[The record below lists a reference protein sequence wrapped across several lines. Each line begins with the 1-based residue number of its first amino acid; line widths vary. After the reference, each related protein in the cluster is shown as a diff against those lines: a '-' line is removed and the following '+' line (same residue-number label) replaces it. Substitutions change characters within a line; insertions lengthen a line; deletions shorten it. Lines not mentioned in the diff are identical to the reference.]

1 MTRKSWTIAV
11 LPGDGIGPEVISAAV
26 SVLQDCA
33 REFGFTVDLI
43 ELPFGGAAID
53 ASGEPLP
60 RETLN
65 KCTAADAV
73 LLGAVGGPRWDSQPL
88 GRRPEAGLLALRRE
102 LGVYANV
109 RPIRLREPLRALS
122 PLRLGPG
129 VTVDFE
135 IIRELVGDIY
145 FGAHTTEGQGAG
157 ERASDVAAY
166 SVPEIER
173 ITRFAFERARRRG
186 RRVTSVDKANVLA
199 TSVLWRRTVTRLAS
213 DAADLTLDHLYVD
226 NASMQ
231 IILRPQQFDV
241 LLTSNLFGDILS
253 DEAAALVGSI
263 GMIPSWSAG
272 DGPPLLEPI
281 HGSAPQLVGKDLAN
295 PSGTILCISLL
306 LRERFGVPEAADLIE
321 HALDD
326 VLASGVRT
334 ADVAEPGSTVVSGS
348 QFTARVRERISA
360 LAAQAN
366 SRSAKPQSAKPQN
379 A

>member
-1 MTRKSWTIAV
+1 MSRKSWTIAV
-11 LPGDGIGPEVISAAV
+11 LPGDGIGPEVIRAAV

-33 REFGFTVDLI
+33 CAFGFTVDLL
-43 ELPFGGAAID
+43 ELPFGGAGID

-60 RETLN
+60 QETLN
-65 KCTAADAV
+65 ECSSADAV

-88 GRRPEAGLLALRRE
+88 DHRPEAGLLALRRE

-109 RPIRLREPLRALS
+109 RPIRLREPLRGLS
-122 PLRLGPG
+122 PLRLDAG

-145 FGAHTTEGQGAG
+145 FGAHTTEGHGAA
-157 ERASDVAAY
+157 EHATDVASY

-173 ITRFAFERARRRG
+173 ITRFAFERARHRAH
-186 RRVTSVDKANVLA
+186 RVTSVDKANVLA
-199 TSVLWRRTVTRLAS
+199 TSVLWRRTVSRLAA
-213 DAADLTLDHLYVD
+213 DAGDLTLDHLYID

-281 HGSAPQLVGKDLAN
+281 HGSAPQLVGKDVAN
-295 PSGTILCISLL
+295 PSGTILCVSLL
-306 LRERFGVPEAADLIE
+306 LRERFNIPEAARLIE
-321 HALDD
+321 QALDD
-326 VLASGVRT
+326 VLAAGVRT
-334 ADVAEPGSTVVSGS
+334 ADVAEPGCTVVSGS
-348 QFTARVRERISA
+348 QFTAQVRERMQA
-360 LAAQAN
+360 LGE
-366 SRSAKPQSAKPQN
+366 KAKPQN

>member
-1 MTRKSWTIAV
+1 MTRKSWTVAV
-11 LPGDGIGPEVISAAV
+11 LPGDGIGPEVIAAAV
-26 SVLQDCA
+26 SILQDCA
-33 REFGFTVDLI
+33 REFGFAVDLV

-60 RETLN
+60 QETLN
-65 KCTAADAV
+65 ACNSADAV
-73 LLGAVGGPRWDSQPL
+73 LLGAVGGPRWDAQPL
-88 GRRPEAGLLALRRE
+88 ARRPEAGLLALRRE

-109 RPIRLREPLRALS
+109 RPILLREPLRALS
-122 PLRLGPG
+122 PLRLAPG

-145 FGAHTTEGQGAG
+145 FGEHTTEGHGAG
-157 ERASDVAAY
+157 ERASDLATY
-166 SVPEIER
+166 TVPEIER
-173 ITRFAFERARRRG
+173 ITRFGFERARRRG

-199 TSVLWRRTVTRLAS
+199 TSVLWRKTVSRLAS
-213 DAADLTLDHLYVD
+213 EATDVAVDHLYVD

-272 DGPPLLEPI
+272 DGPPLFEPI

-306 LRERFGVPEAADLIE
+306 LRERFDMPEAAALIE

-326 VLASGVRT
+326 VLAACVRT
-334 ADVAEPGSTVVSGS
+334 ADIAEPGSTVVSGS
-348 QFTARVRERISA
+348 QFTAQVRERMRA
-360 LAAQAN
+360 LAEK
-366 SRSAKPQSAKPQN
+366 AKPQTA
-379 A
+379 